1 MPQNDAPRRNSKAEP
16 AGIDSRIAAFE
27 ILKSIDGG
35 RYLDMAMRR
44 ATSLEP
50 RDRAFARLLVTT
62 CLRRGGQIDRILGTL
77 MNKPPAGKARDAIHI
92 LRLGAA
98 QLLFLETGAHAAVNS
113 TVDLMR
119 ASGFDRLTGL
129 TNAVMRRL
137 SREAETLLS
146 GTDVEDNLPDWLRK
160 SWRQHYGV
168 ARTRKMME
176 LMMQPPTLDITP
188 KSDAEDW
195 ADMLDGTVIDGR
207 TVRRDFDG
215 DPTRLDGFAEG
226 HWWVQDAAAAVPA
239 ALFGDL
245 DGRHVVDLCAAPGGK
260 TAQLIAAGAKV
271 TAVDSSKQRL
281 EILERNLG
289 RLGMTATLVATDGRR
304 FTPREKVDAVLI
316 DAPCSAT
323 GTLRRRPDVLRHRD
337 ATDLV
342 SLAGIQ
348 AALIKRAAGWLET
361 GGCLIYATCSLQHE
375 EGEAVID
382 QVTAALKDKIAIDP
396 VTKAEAGAF
405 APALT
410 DAGMLRIVPSDFAS
424 LGGVDGFFVA
434 RLKSTA

>member
-1 MPQNDAPRRNSKAEP
+1 MPQHDAPRRKPKAET
-16 AGIDSRIAAFE
+16 AGIDSRLAAFE

-44 ATSLEP
+44 AAPLEP

-77 MNKPPAGKARDAIHI
+77 MTKAPAGKARDAIHI
-92 LRLGAA
+92 LRIGAA

-113 TVDLMR
+113 TVELMR
-119 ASGFDRLTGL
+119 VSGFDRQTGL

-137 SREAETLLS
+137 SREAESLLS
-146 GTDVEDNLPDWLRK
+146 GTDVEDNLPDWLRQ
-160 SWRQHYGV
+160 SWRQQYGV
-168 ARTRKMME
+168 AQTRRMME

-195 ADMLDGTVIDGR
+195 ADILDGELIDGR
-207 TVRRDFDG
+207 TVRRAFDG

-226 HWWVQDAAAAVPA
+226 HWWVQDAAAALPA

-245 DGRHVVDLCAAPGGK
+245 TGRHVVDLCAAPGGK
-260 TAQLIAAGAKV
+260 TAQLIAAGATV

-289 RLGMTATLVATDGRR
+289 RLGMSATLVATDGRK
-304 FTPREKVDAVLI
+304 FKPRAKVDAVLI

-323 GTLRRRPDVLRHRD
+323 GTLRRRPDVLRHR
-337 ATDLV
+337 AASDLAG
-342 SLAGIQ
+342 LAGIQ
-348 AALIKRAAGWLET
+348 RELVTRAAGWLEPD
-361 GGCLIYATCSLQHE
+361 GCLIYATCSLQHE
-375 EGEAVID
+375 EGEAVIE
-382 QVTAALKDKIAIDP
+382 QVTAELKDRIALDP
-396 VTKAEAGAF
+396 VTRDEAGDF

-410 DAGMLRIVPSDFAS
+410 GDGMLRILPSDFAK

>member
-1 MPQNDAPRRNSKAEP
+1 MPQNDAPRRKPKAET
-16 AGIDSRIAAFE
+16 AGIDSRMAAFE

-44 ATSLEP
+44 AAPLEP

-77 MNKPPAGKARDAIHI
+77 MTKAPAGKARDALHI
-92 LRLGAA
+92 LRIGAA

-113 TVDLMR
+113 TVELMR
-119 ASGFDRLTGL
+119 VSGFDRLTGL

-137 SREAETLLS
+137 SREAEGLLS
-146 GTDVEDNLPDWLRK
+146 GTDVEDNLPDWLRQ
-160 SWRQHYGV
+160 SWRQQYGV
-168 ARTRKMME
+168 AQTRRMME

-195 ADMLDGTVIDGR
+195 ADILDGELIDGR
-207 TVRRDFDG
+207 TVRRAFDG

-226 HWWVQDAAAAVPA
+226 HWWVQDAAAALPA

-245 DGRHVVDLCAAPGGK
+245 TGRHVVDLCAAPGGK

-289 RLGMTATLVATDGRR
+289 RLGMSATLVATDGRK
-304 FTPREKVDAVLI
+304 FKPREKVDAVLI

-323 GTLRRRPDVLRHRD
+323 GTLRRRPDVLRHR
-337 ATDLV
+337 AASDLA
-342 SLAGIQ
+342 SLAAIQ
-348 AALIKRAAGWLET
+348 RELVTRAAGWLEPD
-361 GGCLIYATCSLQHE
+361 GCLIYATCSLQNE
-375 EGEAVID
+375 EGEAVIE
-382 QVTAALKDKIAIDP
+382 QVTAELNDRIALDP
-396 VTKAEAGAF
+396 VTREEAGDF

-410 DAGMLRIVPSDFAS
+410 GDGMLRILPSDFAK

>member
-1 MPQNDAPRRNSKAEP
+1 MPQNDAPRRKPKAET
-16 AGIDSRIAAFE
+16 AGIDSRMAAFE

-44 ATSLEP
+44 AAPLEP

-77 MNKPPAGKARDAIHI
+77 MTKAPAGKARDALHI
-92 LRLGAA
+92 LRIGAA

-113 TVDLMR
+113 TVELMR
-119 ASGFDRLTGL
+119 VSGFDRLTGL

-137 SREAETLLS
+137 SREAEGLLS
-146 GTDVEDNLPDWLRK
+146 GTDVEDNLPDWLRQ
-160 SWRQHYGV
+160 SWRQQYGV
-168 ARTRKMME
+168 AQTRRMME

-188 KSDAEDW
+188 RSDAEDW
-195 ADMLDGTVIDGR
+195 ADILDGELIDGR
-207 TVRRDFDG
+207 TVRRAFDG

-226 HWWVQDAAAAVPA
+226 HWWVQDAAAALPA

-245 DGRHVVDLCAAPGGK
+245 TGRHVVDLCAAPGGK

-289 RLGMTATLVATDGRR
+289 RLGMSATLVATDGRK
-304 FTPREKVDAVLI
+304 FKPREKVDAVLI

-323 GTLRRRPDVLRHRD
+323 GTLRRRPDVLRHR
-337 ATDLV
+337 AASDLA
-342 SLAGIQ
+342 SLAAIQ
-348 AALIKRAAGWLET
+348 RELVTRAAGWLEPD
-361 GGCLIYATCSLQHE
+361 GCLIYATCSLQNE
-375 EGEAVID
+375 EGEAVIE
-382 QVTAALKDKIAIDP
+382 QVTAELKDRIALDP
-396 VTKAEAGAF
+396 VTREEAGDF

-410 DAGMLRIVPSDFAS
+410 GDGMLRILPSDFAK

>member
-1 MPQNDAPRRNSKAEP
+1 MPQNDAPRRKPKAET
-16 AGIDSRIAAFE
+16 AGIDSRMAAFE

-44 ATSLEP
+44 AAPLEP

-77 MNKPPAGKARDAIHI
+77 MTKAPAGKARDAIHI
-92 LRLGAA
+92 LRIGAA

-113 TVDLMR
+113 TVELMR
-119 ASGFDRLTGL
+119 VSGFDRLTGL

-137 SREAETLLS
+137 SREAESLLS
-146 GTDVEDNLPDWLRK
+146 GTDVEDNLPDWLRQ
-160 SWRQHYGV
+160 SWRQQYGV
-168 ARTRKMME
+168 AQTRRMME

-195 ADMLDGTVIDGR
+195 ADILDGDLIDGR
-207 TVRRDFDG
+207 TVRRTFDG
-215 DPTRLDGFAEG
+215 DPTKLDGFDEG
-226 HWWVQDAAAAVPA
+226 HWWVQDAAAALPA

-245 DGRHVVDLCAAPGGK
+245 TGRHVVDLCAAPGGK

-289 RLGMTATLVATDGRR
+289 RLGMSATLVATDGRK
-304 FTPREKVDAVLI
+304 FKPREKVDAVLI

-323 GTLRRRPDVLRHRD
+323 GTLRRRPDVLRHR
-337 ATDLV
+337 AASDLA

-348 AALIKRAAGWLET
+348 RELVTRAAGWLEPD
-361 GGCLIYATCSLQHE
+361 GCLIYATCSLQNE
-375 EGEAVID
+375 EGEAVIE
-382 QVTAALKDKIAIDP
+382 QVTAELKDRIALDP
-396 VTKAEAGAF
+396 VTREEAGDF

-410 DAGMLRIVPSDFAS
+410 GDGMLRILPSDFAK

>member
-1 MPQNDAPRRNSKAEP
+1 MPQNDAPRRKSKAEP
-16 AGIDSRIAAFE
+16 AGMDSRIAAFE

-77 MNKPPAGKARDAIHI
+77 MTKPPAGKARDAIHI

-98 QLLFLETGAHAAVNS
+98 QLLFLETGAYAAVNS

-129 TNAVMRRL
+129 TNAVMRRM
-137 SREAETLLS
+137 SREAEVLLS
-146 GTDVEDNLPDWLRK
+146 ATDVEDNLPDWLRK

-348 AALIKRAAGWLET
+348 AALIKRAAGWLKT

>member
-1 MPQNDAPRRNSKAEP
+1 MPQNDAPRRKPKAET
-16 AGIDSRIAAFE
+16 AGIDSRMAAFE

-44 ATSLEP
+44 AAPLEP

-77 MNKPPAGKARDAIHI
+77 MTKAPAGKARDAIHI
-92 LRLGAA
+92 LRIGAA

-113 TVDLMR
+113 TVELMR
-119 ASGFDRLTGL
+119 VSGFDRLTGL

-137 SREAETLLS
+137 SREAESLLS
-146 GTDVEDNLPDWLRK
+146 GTDVEDNLPDWLRQ
-160 SWRQHYGV
+160 SWRQQYGV
-168 ARTRKMME
+168 AQTRRMME

-195 ADMLDGTVIDGR
+195 ADILDGDLIDGR
-207 TVRRDFDG
+207 TVRRTFDG
-215 DPTRLDGFAEG
+215 DPTKLDGFDEG
-226 HWWVQDAAAAVPA
+226 HWWVQDAAAALPA

-245 DGRHVVDLCAAPGGK
+245 TGRHVVDLCAAPGGK

-289 RLGMTATLVATDGRR
+289 RLGMSATLVATDGRK
-304 FTPREKVDAVLI
+304 FKPREKVDAVLI

-323 GTLRRRPDVLRHRD
+323 GTLRRRPDVLRHR
-337 ATDLV
+337 AASDLA

-348 AALIKRAAGWLET
+348 RELVTRAAGWLEPD
-361 GGCLIYATCSLQHE
+361 GCLIYATCSLQHE
-375 EGEAVID
+375 EGEAVIE
-382 QVTAALKDKIAIDP
+382 QVTAELKDRIALDP
-396 VTKAEAGAF
+396 VTREEAGDF

-410 DAGMLRIVPSDFAS
+410 GDGMLRILPSDFAK

>member
-1 MPQNDAPRRNSKAEP
+1 MPQNDAPRRKPKAET
-16 AGIDSRIAAFE
+16 AGIDSRMAAFE

-44 ATSLEP
+44 AAPLEP

-77 MNKPPAGKARDAIHI
+77 MTKAPAGKARDALHI
-92 LRLGAA
+92 LRIGAA

-113 TVDLMR
+113 TVELMR
-119 ASGFDRLTGL
+119 VSGFDRLTGL

-137 SREAETLLS
+137 SREAESLLS
-146 GTDVEDNLPDWLRK
+146 GTDVEDNLPDWLRQ
-160 SWRQHYGV
+160 SWRQQYGV
-168 ARTRKMME
+168 AQTRRMME

-188 KSDAEDW
+188 RSDAEDW
-195 ADMLDGTVIDGR
+195 ADILDGELIDGR
-207 TVRRDFDG
+207 TVRRAFDG

-226 HWWVQDAAAAVPA
+226 HWWVQDAAAALPA

-245 DGRHVVDLCAAPGGK
+245 TGRHVVDLCAAPGGK
-260 TAQLIAAGAKV
+260 TAQLIAAGATV

-289 RLGMTATLVATDGRR
+289 RLGMSATLVATDGRK
-304 FTPREKVDAVLI
+304 FKPREKVDAVLI

-323 GTLRRRPDVLRHRD
+323 GTLRRRPDVLRHR
-337 ATDLV
+337 AASDLA
-342 SLAGIQ
+342 SLAAIQ
-348 AALIKRAAGWLET
+348 RELVTRAAGWLEPD
-361 GGCLIYATCSLQHE
+361 GCLIYATCSLQNE
-375 EGEAVID
+375 EGEAVIE
-382 QVTAALKDKIAIDP
+382 QVTAELKDRIALDP
-396 VTKAEAGAF
+396 VTREEAGDF

-410 DAGMLRIVPSDFAS
+410 GDGMLRILPSDFAK

>member
-1 MPQNDAPRRNSKAEP
+1 MPQNDAPRRKPKAET
-16 AGIDSRIAAFE
+16 AGIKSRMAAFE

-44 ATSLEP
+44 AAPLEP

-77 MNKPPAGKARDAIHI
+77 MSKAPAGKARDALHI
-92 LRLGAA
+92 LRIGAA

-113 TVDLMR
+113 TVELMR
-119 ASGFDRLTGL
+119 VSGFDRLTGL

-137 SREAETLLS
+137 SREAEGLLS
-146 GTDVEDNLPDWLRK
+146 GTDVEDNLPDWLRQ
-160 SWRQHYGV
+160 SWRQQYGV
-168 ARTRKMME
+168 AQTRRMME

-195 ADMLDGTVIDGR
+195 ADILDGELIDGR
-207 TVRRDFDG
+207 TVRRAFDG

-226 HWWVQDAAAAVPA
+226 HWWVQDAAAALPA

-245 DGRHVVDLCAAPGGK
+245 TGRHVVDLCAAPGGK

-289 RLGMTATLVATDGRR
+289 RLGMSATLVATDGRK
-304 FTPREKVDAVLI
+304 FKPREKVDAVLI

-323 GTLRRRPDVLRHRD
+323 GTLRRRPDVLRHR
-337 ATDLV
+337 AASNLA
-342 SLAGIQ
+342 SLAAIQ
-348 AALIKRAAGWLET
+348 RELVTSAAGWLEPD
-361 GGCLIYATCSLQHE
+361 GCLIYATCSLQNE
-375 EGEAVID
+375 EGEAVIE
-382 QVTAALKDKIAIDP
+382 QVTAELKDRIALDP
-396 VTKAEAGAF
+396 VTREEAGDF

-410 DAGMLRIVPSDFAS
+410 GDGMLRILPSDFAK

>member
-1 MPQNDAPRRNSKAEP
+1 MPQNDAPRRNPKAET
-16 AGIDSRIAAFE
+16 AGIDSRMAAFE

-44 ATSLEP
+44 AAPLEP

-77 MNKPPAGKARDAIHI
+77 MTKAPAGKARDAIHI
-92 LRLGAA
+92 LRIGAA

-113 TVDLMR
+113 TVELMR
-119 ASGFDRLTGL
+119 VSGFDRLTGL

-137 SREAETLLS
+137 SREAESLLS
-146 GTDVEDNLPDWLRK
+146 GTDVEDNLPDWLRQ
-160 SWRQHYGV
+160 SWRQQYGV
-168 ARTRKMME
+168 AQTRRMME

-195 ADMLDGTVIDGR
+195 ADILDGDLIDGR
-207 TVRRDFDG
+207 TVRRAFDG
-215 DPTRLDGFAEG
+215 DPTKLDGFDEG
-226 HWWVQDAAAAVPA
+226 HWWVQDAAAALPA

-245 DGRHVVDLCAAPGGK
+245 TGRHVVDLCAAPGGK

-289 RLGMTATLVATDGRR
+289 RLGMSATLVATDGRK
-304 FTPREKVDAVLI
+304 FKPREKVDAVLI

-323 GTLRRRPDVLRHRD
+323 GTLRRRPDVLRHR
-337 ATDLV
+337 AASDLA

-348 AALIKRAAGWLET
+348 RELVTRAAGWLEPD
-361 GGCLIYATCSLQHE
+361 GCLIYATCSLQHE
-375 EGEAVID
+375 ESEAVIE
-382 QVTAALKDKIAIDP
+382 QVTAELKDRIALDP
-396 VTKAEAGAF
+396 VTREEAGDF

-410 DAGMLRIVPSDFAS
+410 GDGMLRILPSDFAK

>member
-1 MPQNDAPRRNSKAEP
+1 MPQNDAPRRKSKAEP
-16 AGIDSRIAAFE
+16 AGMDSRIAAFE
-27 ILKSIDGG
+27 ILKAIDGG

-62 CLRRGGQIDRILGTL
+62 CLRRGGQIDRILATL
-77 MNKPPAGKARDAIHI
+77 MTKPPAGKARDAIHI

-146 GTDVEDNLPDWLRK
+146 ATDVEDNLPDWLRK

-215 DPTRLDGFAEG
+215 DPTRLEGFAEG
-226 HWWVQDAAAAVPA
+226 HWWVQDAAAALPA

-245 DGRHVVDLCAAPGGK
+245 AGRHVVDLCAAPGGK

-337 ATDLV
+337 VTDLV

-348 AALIKRAAGWLET
+348 CALIKRAAGWLEP

-375 EGEAVID
+375 EGEAVIE

-396 VTKAEAGAF
+396 VTRAEAGAF

-410 DAGMLRIVPSDFAS
+410 DTGLLRIVPSDFAD
-424 LGGVDGFFVA
+424 LGGVDGFFIA

>member
-1 MPQNDAPRRNSKAEP
+1 MPQNDAPRRKPKAET
-16 AGIDSRIAAFE
+16 AGIDSRMAAFE

-44 ATSLEP
+44 AAPLEP

-77 MNKPPAGKARDAIHI
+77 MTKAPAGKARDALHI
-92 LRLGAA
+92 LRIGAA

-113 TVDLMR
+113 TVELMR
-119 ASGFDRLTGL
+119 VSGFDRLTGL

-137 SREAETLLS
+137 SREAESLLS
-146 GTDVEDNLPDWLRK
+146 GTNVEDNLPDWLRQ
-160 SWRQHYGV
+160 SWRQQYGV
-168 ARTRKMME
+168 AQTRRMME

-188 KSDAEDW
+188 RSDAEDW
-195 ADMLDGTVIDGR
+195 ADILDGELIDGR
-207 TVRRDFDG
+207 TVRRAFDG

-226 HWWVQDAAAAVPA
+226 HWWVQDAAAALPA

-245 DGRHVVDLCAAPGGK
+245 TGRHVVDLCAAPGGK
-260 TAQLIAAGAKV
+260 TAQLIAAGATV

-289 RLGMTATLVATDGRR
+289 RLGMSATLVATDGRK
-304 FTPREKVDAVLI
+304 FKPREKVDAVLI

-323 GTLRRRPDVLRHRD
+323 GTLRRRPDVLRHR
-337 ATDLV
+337 AASDLA
-342 SLAGIQ
+342 SLAAIQ
-348 AALIKRAAGWLET
+348 RELVTRAAGWLEPD
-361 GGCLIYATCSLQHE
+361 GCLIYATCSLQNE
-375 EGEAVID
+375 EGEAVIE
-382 QVTAALKDKIAIDP
+382 QVTAELKDRIALDP
-396 VTKAEAGAF
+396 VTREEAGDF

-410 DAGMLRIVPSDFAS
+410 GDGMLRILPSDFAK

>member
-1 MPQNDAPRRNSKAEP
+1 MPQNDAPRRKSKAEP
-16 AGIDSRIAAFE
+16 AGMDSRIAAFE
-27 ILKSIDGG
+27 ILKSIEGG

-77 MNKPPAGKARDAIHI
+77 MTKPPAGKARDAIHI

-129 TNAVMRRL
+129 TNAVMRRM
-137 SREAETLLS
+137 SREAEALLS
-146 GTDVEDNLPDWLRK
+146 ATDVEDNLPDWLRK

-195 ADMLDGTVIDGR
+195 ADMLDGTMIDGR

-382 QVTAALKDKIAIDP
+382 HVTAALKDKIAIDP

>member
-1 MPQNDAPRRNSKAEP
+1 MPQNDAPRRKPKAET
-16 AGIDSRIAAFE
+16 AGIDSRMAAFE

-44 ATSLEP
+44 AAPLEP

-77 MNKPPAGKARDAIHI
+77 MTKAPAGKARDAIHI
-92 LRLGAA
+92 LRIGAA

-113 TVDLMR
+113 TVELMR
-119 ASGFDRLTGL
+119 VSGFDRLTGL

-137 SREAETLLS
+137 SREAESLLS
-146 GTDVEDNLPDWLRK
+146 GTDVEDNLPDWLRQ
-160 SWRQHYGV
+160 SWRQQYGV
-168 ARTRKMME
+168 AQTRRMME

-195 ADMLDGTVIDGR
+195 ADILDGDLIDGR
-207 TVRRDFDG
+207 TVRRAFDG
-215 DPTRLDGFAEG
+215 DPTKLDGFDEG
-226 HWWVQDAAAAVPA
+226 HWWVQDAAAALPA

-245 DGRHVVDLCAAPGGK
+245 TGRHVVDLCAAPGGK

-289 RLGMTATLVATDGRR
+289 RLGMSATLVATDGRK
-304 FTPREKVDAVLI
+304 FKPREKVDAVLI

-323 GTLRRRPDVLRHRD
+323 GTLRRRPDVLRHR
-337 ATDLV
+337 AASDLA

-348 AALIKRAAGWLET
+348 RELVTRAAGWLEPD
-361 GGCLIYATCSLQHE
+361 GCLIYATCSLQHE
-375 EGEAVID
+375 EGEAVIE
-382 QVTAALKDKIAIDP
+382 QVTAELKDRIALDP
-396 VTKAEAGAF
+396 VTREEAGDF

-410 DAGMLRIVPSDFAS
+410 GDGMLRILPSDFAK

>member
-1 MPQNDAPRRNSKAEP
+1 MPQNDAPRRKPKAET
-16 AGIDSRIAAFE
+16 AGIDSRMTAFE

-44 ATSLEP
+44 AAPLEP

-77 MNKPPAGKARDAIHI
+77 MSKAPAGKARDALHI
-92 LRLGAA
+92 LRIGAA

-113 TVDLMR
+113 TVELMR
-119 ASGFDRLTGL
+119 VSGFDRLTGL

-137 SREAETLLS
+137 SREAEGLLS
-146 GTDVEDNLPDWLRK
+146 GTDVEDNLPDWLRQ
-160 SWRQHYGV
+160 SWRQQYGV
-168 ARTRKMME
+168 AQTRRMME

-195 ADMLDGTVIDGR
+195 ADILDGELIDGR
-207 TVRRDFDG
+207 TVRRAFDG

-226 HWWVQDAAAAVPA
+226 HWWVQDAAAALPA

-245 DGRHVVDLCAAPGGK
+245 TGRHVVDLCAAPGGK

-289 RLGMTATLVATDGRR
+289 RLGMSATLVATDGRK
-304 FTPREKVDAVLI
+304 FKPREKVDAVLI

-323 GTLRRRPDVLRHRD
+323 GTLRRRPDVLRHR
-337 ATDLV
+337 AASDLA
-342 SLAGIQ
+342 SLAAIQ
-348 AALIKRAAGWLET
+348 RELVTRAAGWLEPD
-361 GGCLIYATCSLQHE
+361 GCLIYATCSLQHE
-375 EGEAVID
+375 EGEAVIE
-382 QVTAALKDKIAIDP
+382 QVTAELKDRIALDP
-396 VTKAEAGAF
+396 VTRGEAGDF

-410 DAGMLRIVPSDFAS
+410 GDGMLRILPSDFAK

>member
-1 MPQNDAPRRNSKAEP
+1 MPQNDAPRRKSKAEP
-16 AGIDSRIAAFE
+16 AGMDSRIAAFE

-77 MNKPPAGKARDAIHI
+77 ITKPPAGKARDAIHI

-137 SREAETLLS
+137 SREAEALLS
-146 GTDVEDNLPDWLRK
+146 ATDVEDNLPDWLRK

-361 GGCLIYATCSLQHE
+361 GGRLIYATCSLQHE

>member
-1 MPQNDAPRRNSKAEP
+1 MPQNDAPRRKPKAET
-16 AGIDSRIAAFE
+16 AGIDSRMAAFE

-44 ATSLEP
+44 AAPLEP

-77 MNKPPAGKARDAIHI
+77 MTKAPAGKARDALHI
-92 LRLGAA
+92 LRIGAA

-113 TVDLMR
+113 TVELMR
-119 ASGFDRLTGL
+119 VSGFDRLTGL

-137 SREAETLLS
+137 SREAESLLS
-146 GTDVEDNLPDWLRK
+146 GTDVEDNLPDWLRQ
-160 SWRQHYGV
+160 SWRQQYGV
-168 ARTRKMME
+168 AQTRRMME

-188 KSDAEDW
+188 RSDAEDW
-195 ADMLDGTVIDGR
+195 ADILDGELIDGR
-207 TVRRDFDG
+207 TVRRAFDG

-226 HWWVQDAAAAVPA
+226 HWWVQDAAAALPA

-245 DGRHVVDLCAAPGGK
+245 TGRHVVDLCAAPGGK

-289 RLGMTATLVATDGRR
+289 RLGMSATLVATDGRK
-304 FTPREKVDAVLI
+304 FKPREKVDAVLI

-323 GTLRRRPDVLRHRD
+323 GTLRRRPDVLRHR
-337 ATDLV
+337 AASDLA
-342 SLAGIQ
+342 SLAAIQ
-348 AALIKRAAGWLET
+348 RELVTRAAGWLEPD
-361 GGCLIYATCSLQHE
+361 GCLIYATCSLQNE
-375 EGEAVID
+375 EGEAVIE
-382 QVTAALKDKIAIDP
+382 QVTAELKDRIALDP
-396 VTKAEAGAF
+396 VTREEAGDF

-410 DAGMLRIVPSDFAS
+410 GDGMLRILPSDFAK

>member
-77 MNKPPAGKARDAIHI
+77 MTKPPAGKARDAIHI

-226 HWWVQDAAAAVPA
+226 QWWVQDAAAAVPA

-434 RLKSTA
+434 RLKSTT

>member
-1 MPQNDAPRRNSKAEP
+1 MPQNDAPRRKSKAEP
-16 AGIDSRIAAFE
+16 AGMDSRIAAFE

-62 CLRRGGQIDRILGTL
+62 CLRRGGQIDRILGAL
-77 MNKPPAGKARDAIHI
+77 MTKPPAGKARDAIHI

-137 SREAETLLS
+137 SREAEALLS
-146 GTDVEDNLPDWLRK
+146 ATDVEDNLPDWLRK

>member
-1 MPQNDAPRRNSKAEP
+1 MPQNDAPRRKSKAEP
-16 AGIDSRIAAFE
+16 AGMDSRIAAFE

-77 MNKPPAGKARDAIHI
+77 ITKPPAGKARDAIHI

-137 SREAETLLS
+137 SREAEALLS
-146 GTDVEDNLPDWLRK
+146 ATDVEDNLPDWLRK

-215 DPTRLDGFAEG
+215 DPTRLDGFAKG
-226 HWWVQDAAAAVPA
+226 QWWVQDAAAAVPA

-245 DGRHVVDLCAAPGGK
+245 AGRHVVDLCAAPGGK

-348 AALIKRAAGWLET
+348 VALIKRAAGWLET

>member
-1 MPQNDAPRRNSKAEP
+1 MPQNDAPRRKPKAET
-16 AGIDSRIAAFE
+16 AGIDSRMAAFE

-44 ATSLEP
+44 AAPLEP

-77 MNKPPAGKARDAIHI
+77 MTKAPAGKARDAIHI
-92 LRLGAA
+92 LRIGAA

-113 TVDLMR
+113 TVELMR
-119 ASGFDRLTGL
+119 VSGFDRLTGL

-137 SREAETLLS
+137 SREAESLLS
-146 GTDVEDNLPDWLRK
+146 GTDVEDNLPDWLRQ
-160 SWRQHYGV
+160 SWRQQYGV
-168 ARTRKMME
+168 AQTRRMME

-195 ADMLDGTVIDGR
+195 ADILDGDLIDGR
-207 TVRRDFDG
+207 TVRRAFDG
-215 DPTRLDGFAEG
+215 DPTKLDGFDEG
-226 HWWVQDAAAAVPA
+226 HWWVQDAAAALPA

-245 DGRHVVDLCAAPGGK
+245 TGRHVVDLCAAPGGK

-289 RLGMTATLVATDGRR
+289 RLGMSATLVATDGRK
-304 FTPREKVDAVLI
+304 FKPREKVDAVLI

-323 GTLRRRPDVLRHRD
+323 GTLRRRPDVLRHR
-337 ATDLV
+337 AASDLA

-348 AALIKRAAGWLET
+348 RELVTRAAGWLEPD
-361 GGCLIYATCSLQHE
+361 GCLIYATCSLQHE
-375 EGEAVID
+375 EGEAVIE
-382 QVTAALKDKIAIDP
+382 QVTADLKDRIALDP
-396 VTKAEAGAF
+396 VTREEAGDF

-410 DAGMLRIVPSDFAS
+410 GDGMLRILPSDFAK